1 MDTDAINQA
10 LADMSRKAAERMDY
24 ELRGAWRAGYDYL
37 HVYDTLA
44 CEGLRGDPFSV
55 QQAILAS
62 NGEEPPE
69 PPGYRYKYT
78 YDIGAV
84 DDAVI
89 RAAIRERGEDG

>member
-1 MDTDAINQA
+1 
-10 LADMSRKAAERMDY
+10 MDY

-44 CEGLRGDPFSV
+44 CEELRRDPFSV
-55 QQAILAS
+55 QQAILPS
-62 NGEEPPE
+62 NAERPPE
-69 PPGYRYKYT
+69 PPGYSYKHT

-89 RAAIRERGEDG
+89 RAAIRERAGD